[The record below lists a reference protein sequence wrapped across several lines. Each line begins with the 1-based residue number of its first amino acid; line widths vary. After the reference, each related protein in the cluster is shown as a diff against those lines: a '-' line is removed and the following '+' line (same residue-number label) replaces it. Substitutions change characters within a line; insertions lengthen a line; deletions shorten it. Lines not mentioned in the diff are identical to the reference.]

1 MNRASKELK
10 SVECTSYS
18 SISFFFPLCEHK
30 QARCKLVPHSFV
42 YKPIFV
48 GMYLSQFMCRILQT
62 FVSQNLVSFSQNYH
76 ISALSF
82 VIFLV
87 FKAINVPFISEAEPD
102 RGTGFRDTLLVFA
115 LKLRSVSVPSCSVTS
130 EKKSSK
136 LTLQVCR
143 APSSVIC
150 ISGRK
155 ISRKNSKACS
165 CLQL

>member
-1 MNRASKELK
+1 MLSAQAIQVSHSFSLCVNISKLAASLFHTHL
-10 SVECTSYS
+10 CTSLYLWAC
-18 SISFFFPLCEHK
+18 ISPSLCAVYYKPLCPK
-30 QARCKLVPHSFV
+30 TWSAS
-42 YKPIFV
+42 
-48 GMYLSQFMCRILQT
+48 SQ
-62 FVSQNLVSFSQNYH
+62 SYH